1 MHTPPKSPLR
11 ISPLW
16 RRMLCSILHSGEPR
30 FWTSDGLGTIGYRC
44 KRCRVLHKGGW

>member
-1 MHTPPKSPLR
+1 MKNITPVR

-16 RRMLCSILHSGEPR
+16 RRLVCSVLHSGEPR
-30 FWTSDGLGTIGYRC
+30 FWTSDGNTIGYRC